1 VASSAAVAAVLGL
14 ALAVGAP
21 RGAGAA
27 DLRVGLPGLPAS
39 AEPAAFVDG
48 PALVVPR
55 LLYQGLVAVGDRGD
69 LEPALATQ
77 WSVSRD
83 GLTWTFRIRPDAQLS
98 SGQTLTADDVALA
111 LAQRVSDEAPDP
123 AVVWSPVWRGPAR
136 LVREVRRGDPGM
148 VQILLAQPFSPLLAL
163 LAHPGLAIATPS
175 ADGEARVIGT
185 GPYRLA
191 AQAPGQLTLEAVT
204 AGRAEVPRA
213 RRIVIR
219 DVPDDATGVAGL
231 APRGELDVYFAQAPP
246 AWGGLGLGSLSAPTR
261 TVGLLAFRTDHPLL
275 SRKGVRQ
282 AIAAGLDPGLIRP
295 ALGSWAGPLNSYL
308 PPGAW
313 AARGLA
319 LPPHDPARAR
329 RLLAQA
335 GVTAPRVGL
344 LITLA
349 SAGPDLARLGEAL
362 RVSLASAGIDVT
374 LRAEPAEVAQRL
386 LRQGDFDL
394 AVIEATQAVD
404 DPHFLLRPLLSGEAP
419 TPATPATNVALFKS
433 PLVDGMLSRA
443 SQLGFRPERLR
454 LYQRLQVH
462 LAEELP
468 HLPLYT
474 RVQWLLVRPGIQD
487 LGLDP
492 VGRPRLEQAWTPD
505 EAAR

>member
-1 VASSAAVAAVLGL
+1 
-14 ALAVGAP
+14 
-21 RGAGAA
+21 
-27 DLRVGLPGLPAS
+27 
-39 AEPAAFVDG
+39 
-48 PALVVPR
+48 
-55 LLYQGLVAVGDRGD
+55 
-69 LEPALATQ
+69 
-77 WSVSRD
+77 
-83 GLTWTFRIRPDAQLS
+83 
-98 SGQTLTADDVALA
+98 
-111 LAQRVSDEAPDP
+111 
-123 AVVWSPVWRGPAR
+123 
-136 LVREVRRGDPGM
+136 
-148 VQILLAQPFSPLLAL
+148 
-163 LAHPGLAIATPS
+163 
-175 ADGEARVIGT
+175 
-185 GPYRLA
+185 
-191 AQAPGQLTLEAVT
+191 VT

-231 APRGELDVYFAQAPP
+231 APRGDLDVYFAQAPP
-246 AWGGLGLGSLSAPTR
+246 AWGGLGLVSLSAPTR

-404 DPHFLLRPLLSGEAP
+404 DPHFLLRPLLLGEAP
-419 TPATPATNVALFKS
+419 TPATPATNVALFRS

-468 HLPLYT
+468 YLPLYT
-474 RVQWLLVRPGIQD
+474 RVQWLLVRPGVQD
-487 LGLDP
+487 LGFDAA
-492 VGRPRLEQAWTPD
+492 GRPRLEQAWTPD